1 MREVILWI
9 VLFILLVVWINIGFK
24 KTGYKQGQ
32 IDAIN
37 GNIKYELVEQ
47 PDRTTKWKEI
57 KESE

>member
-1 MREVILWI
+1 MREVIFGI
-9 VLFILLVVWINIGFK
+9 VLFIFLVVWNNITFEK
-24 KTGYKQGQ
+24 KGYKQGQ

-57 KESE
+57 KENE